1 MTKNV
6 FKYII
11 ISALCLGG
19 FSSQAGNPD
28 RAGQA
33 GAPELLINPWA
44 RSSGWNGINSASVR
58 GLESERLNV
67 AGLAFTKKTEMLFA
81 RTTWLQGSDIYVNSF
96 GLAQRISE
104 TGVLA
109 FSVMSMDMGEIE
121 ITNDAMPDGGL
132 GTYRPSFVNIGIS
145 YAKEFSRRIYG
156 GFTTRII
163 SQSISDLN
171 ANGVA
176 LDAGIH
182 YVTGKK
188 EQIKFGIAL
197 RNVGTPMKFGGDGLT
212 YRGVITGSSTSLSI
226 SQRNQAF
233 ELPSLMNIGG
243 SYDFFFGDISKLTL
257 VGNFTSNSFTK
268 DQFGFG
274 AEYSFKNYLSVRTG
288 YNYEKDISDLQ
299 KRTTPYTGLAAGVSI
314 ELPFGKDS
322 GRSFAIDYSYR
333 PTNPFNGTHVIG
345 AKLSL

>member
-1 MTKNV
+1 MKKNTLR
-6 FKYII
+6 YIL
-11 ISALCLGG
+11 ISMLSLGG
-19 FSSQAGNPD
+19 LTSQAGNPD

-44 RSSGWNGINSASVR
+44 RSSGWNGLNSAAIR
-58 GLESERLNV
+58 GLEAERVNV
-67 AGLAFTKKTEMLFA
+67 AGLAFTKGTEITFS
-81 RTTWLQGSDIYVNSF
+81 RTTWLKGSEIFVNSF
-96 GLAQRISE
+96 GLAQRVSE

-121 ITNDAMPDGGL
+121 ITNDANPEGGL

-145 YAKEFSRRIYG
+145 YAKEFSKRIYG

-171 ANGVA
+171 ANGLA

-188 EQIKFGIAL
+188 EEIKFGISL

-212 YRGVITGSSTSLSI
+212 YRGSVTGSTNSI
-226 SQRNQAF
+226 SIAQRNQDF

-243 SYDFFFGDISKLTL
+243 SYDFFFGDISKLTV

-268 DQFGFG
+268 DLFGFG
-274 AEYSFKNYLSVRTG
+274 AEYSYKSIFAVRTG
-288 YNYEKDISDLQ
+288 YNYEKDINDLQ
-299 KRTTPYTGLAAGVSI
+299 KRTTPYSGLAVGCTVEI
-314 ELPFGKDS
+314 PFGKES
-322 GRSFAIDYSYR
+322 NRSFALDYAFR
-333 PTNPFNGTHVIG
+333 PSNPFNGTHVLS
-345 AKLSL
+345 AKLAL